1 MLTNAY
7 SLIHETFPDEHY
19 RDVRNMRYWVAS
31 RALTAR
37 FDCMFCQK
45 TNLSENQT
53 ETIRALITSPFD
65 DININY
71 RTKLKIF
78 SVTGQSSKLCMIHWK
93 KNIFL
98 ELTELESPSNDSDY
112 KEGNVDN
119 LLLQRNKTEDENLV
133 DTGKVKIEAACYF
146 IHVHAASYFI
156 LS

>member
-19 RDVRNMRYWVAS
+19 RDVRNMRYWIAS

-37 FDCMFCQK
+37 FDCIFCQK

-71 RTKLKIF
+71 RIKAQNIFSNRTKLK
-78 SVTGQSSKLCMIHWK
+78 TLHNTLK
-93 KNIFL
+93 KEHF
-98 ELTELESPSNDSDY
+98 P
-112 KEGNVDN
+112 
-119 LLLQRNKTEDENLV
+119 
-133 DTGKVKIEAACYF
+133 
-146 IHVHAASYFI
+146 
-156 LS
+156 